1 MRAFS
6 HKSKGSDGW
15 PGPCKAGRLA
25 PQHFNHIT
33 AYFVVHFT
41 HAASLPHVSSLNWLF
56 LVGSSRPTCAPCLF
70 KVKEQVYTRM
80 VGLCPTTLPLNYTT
94 HIKGKSFLKLYLIT
108 DASAMHR
115 PFPPGRDH
123 WVRSLG
129 HFITPPVI
137 SSP

>member
-1 MRAFS
+1 MRA
-6 HKSKGSDGW
+6 
-15 PGPCKAGRLA
+15 
-25 PQHFNHIT
+25 
-33 AYFVVHFT
+33 
-41 HAASLPHVSSLNWLF
+41 LPL
-56 LVGSSRPTCAPCLF
+56 
-70 KVKEQVYTRM
+70 KVKEKMYPKA

-129 HFITPPVI
+129 LFITPPVI
-137 SSP
+137 SSPIESGVTSRTIKSCTWEKILCEHGGLHSRTESHSPVRVD